1 MTKTLCRRAAA
12 VLTVLL
18 ALALFPCLV
27 LAETPDRKTET
38 PPPVP
43 VSAEPDEYE
52 YDPDAPWL
60 YYDMTE
66 AEYYEEFE
74 PWRAAGQ
81 TEEEYWDA
89 YYENMAKEWR
99 AETLRAFGF
108 TDTDIPNVV
117 ANGRALNFTG
127 AKPLTRDGATLIPA
141 RAVLEALD
149 AEALYDG
156 KTKTLTAALG
166 DARVVFTV
174 GSRTVAVTRDGRT
187 TEIDAA
193 TAPFIDGAT
202 ASAYVPL
209 RALAEGLGL
218 ELYWNDYYKVA
229 EIVDKAALIARID
242 ADFTVFNALLQSA
255 YAAAVETYASGK
267 AEKTDVNLTA
277 ELDAHYRL
285 SSYYADED
293 GEEEAGSAELASA
306 FTILAGRN
314 GLDIAGEAKLD
325 VTGFESILGELEQD
339 AEMTDMLRDLKN
351 GVPFDFLFDYDYEKL
366 ASYLRLPLLAYIDPL
381 PDKNTWLAFRASDYG
396 IDVHVWLAM
405 IAMREEFAAG
415 EDVTLGNMLYISLF
429 DNPAFYS
436 GPPAALVLNMFN
448 SNFSHSDDLLRAARI
463 LAPLLGDAYMEQ
475 DGDTHTISLNRLE
488 LFNIFRRFAEE
499 ETMYVGGFADYAE
512 FLKAVPAAGYTLRI
526 REQDGAPA
534 SVELEINAKVKM
546 ESYDGETDTVEFHY
560 NVSAEAQ
567 KGSVDYGIVL
577 DFPSESFG
585 GSFVLHADTVSAP
598 TDETPRTAPP
608 DGAKIVSIDEL

>member
-1 MTKTLCRRAAA
+1 MKKTLCRRAAA

-27 LAETPDRKTET
+27 LAETPDRKADTT
-38 PPPVP
+38 PPVP
-43 VSAEPDEYE
+43 VSEEADEYE

-89 YYENMAKEWR
+89 YYENMGKEMR
-99 AETLRAFGF
+99 AEALRAFGF

-156 KTKTLTAALG
+156 KAKTLTAALG
-166 DARVVFTV
+166 DTRVVFTV

-187 TEIDAA
+187 TEIEAA
-193 TAPFIDGAT
+193 AAPFIDGAT

-218 ELYWNDYYKVA
+218 ELHWNDFYKVA

-242 ADFTVFNALLQSA
+242 ADFTVFNALLESA

-277 ELDAHYRL
+277 EFDAHYRPY
-285 SSYYADED
+285 SYYADESREA
-293 GEEEAGSAELASA
+293 EEGAAAFAGA
-306 FTILAGRN
+306 FTILAGRS

-325 VTGFESILGELEQD
+325 VTGFESLLGDLEQD

-351 GVPFDFLFDYDYEKL
+351 GVPFSFLLDYEER
-366 ASYLRLPLLAYIDPL
+366 ASYLQLPLLAYIDPL
-381 PDKNTWLAFRASDYG
+381 LDKDTWLAFRASDSE
-396 IDVHVWLAM
+396 IDADMQAAM
-405 IAMREEFAAG
+405 TAWKETFVSG
-415 EDVTLGNMLYISLF
+415 EDITIGNLLYVG
-429 DNPAFYS
+429 AFGLSDSDIAYGAYYGRYS
-436 GPPAALVLNMFN
+436 FI
-448 SNFSHSDDLLRAARI
+448 FSRSDDLLRAARI
-463 LAPLLGDAYMEQ
+463 LAPFLGDAYMEQ

-499 ETMYVGGFADYAE
+499 ETMYVGGFTDYAE

-534 SVELEINAKVKM
+534 SMELEINAKVKM
-546 ESYDGETDTVEFHY
+546 ESYDGEIDTVEFHY
-560 NVSAEAQ
+560 NVSAEAR

-577 DFPSESFG
+577 DFPSEGLG
-585 GSFVLHADTVSAP
+585 GSFVLHADAVSAP